1 MHTAC
6 DAPELRPELMRGTV
20 GIDCGV
26 NQACAD
32 GIGKPVDAGIPE
44 RLFRLGVYG
53 GDQKYS
59 TGTRSP
65 EDGSEM

>member
-1 MHTAC
+1 
-6 DAPELRPELMRGTV
+6 MRGAV
-20 GIDCGV
+20 GVCGRV
-26 NQACAD
+26 YQARAN
-32 GIGKPVDAGIPE
+32 GIGEPVDAGIPE
-44 RLFRLGVYG
+44 RLFRLGIYG

>member
-1 MHTAC
+1 
-6 DAPELRPELMRGTV
+6 MRGTV

-26 NQACAD
+26 NQAYPN

-44 RLFRLGVYG
+44 RLFGLGVYG

-65 EDGSEM
+65 DDGSEM

>member
-1 MHTAC
+1 
-6 DAPELRPELMRGTV
+6 MRGAV

-26 NQACAD
+26 NQAYPN

-44 RLFRLGVYG
+44 RLFGLGVYG

-59 TGTRSP
+59 AGTRSP